1 MLYLEISI
9 AAVLIIINGLLAMS
23 ELAIVSSRRSR
34 LKAMIERNVYGSRRA
49 LALASDPGRFLST
62 VQIGITLVGVVSG
75 AVSGATLGLRLT
87 DFLLGLGL
95 PSTIAEPAGI
105 GVVVALITYASLIV
119 GELVPKQ
126 IALRN
131 PEQVAARVAPAMTIL
146 AIVARPLVW
155 LLDFSGRALLRLLRQ
170 HQPSESGVSDEEIKT
185 LIAEAETAG
194 IIEPGERELISGV
207 MRLGDRRVSAVLTPR
222 TAVDWIDLTASD
234 KKIRATLKN
243 TQHSRLPAGDT
254 IDTLIGVV
262 LTRDLLAAALSR
274 KPLDIRSH
282 VRKAP
287 VIHETADALT
297 ALAMLRDAEVPM
309 ALVYD
314 EYGHFAGVMT
324 AANVMATVLG
334 EFRSDAD
341 SDEPR
346 AVQRNDGSWLLAG
359 SLPVD
364 EMAERLG
371 FVLPPSHDYH
381 TVAGFILAQLQH
393 MPKTGEAVA
402 CYGWR
407 FEVVDL
413 DGRRIDK
420 ALATVLPNTRLRGQH
435 ASAA

>member
-62 VQIGITLVGVVSG
+62 VQIGITMVGVVSG

-95 PSTIAEPAGI
+95 PRTIAEPAGI

-207 MRLGDRRVSAVLTPR
+207 MRLGDRRVGAVLTPR

-234 KKIRATLKN
+234 KEIRATLKN

-254 IDTLIGVV
+254 IDTLVGVV

-309 ALVYD
+309 ALVHD

>member
-62 VQIGITLVGVVSG
+62 VQIGITMVGVVSG

-95 PSTIAEPAGI
+95 PRTIAEPAGI

-207 MRLGDRRVSAVLTPR
+207 MRLGDRRVGAVLTPR

-234 KKIRATLKN
+234 KEIRATLKN

-254 IDTLIGVV
+254 IDTLVGVV

-309 ALVYD
+309 ALVHD

-371 FVLPPSHDYH
+371 FVLPLSHDYH

>member
-1 MLYLEISI
+1 M
-9 AAVLIIINGLLAMS
+9 
-23 ELAIVSSRRSR
+23 SSRRSR

-234 KKIRATLKN
+234 KEIRATLKN

-254 IDTLIGVV
+254 IDTLVGVV

-309 ALVYD
+309 ALVHD

>member
-62 VQIGITLVGVVSG
+62 VQIGITMVGVVSG

-95 PSTIAEPAGI
+95 PRTIAEPAGI

-234 KKIRATLKN
+234 KEIRATLKN

-254 IDTLIGVV
+254 IDTLVGVV

-309 ALVYD
+309 ALVHD

>member
-207 MRLGDRRVSAVLTPR
+207 MRLGDRRVGAVLTPR

-234 KKIRATLKN
+234 KEIRATLKN

-324 AANVMATVLG
+324 AANFMATVLG

>member
-207 MRLGDRRVSAVLTPR
+207 MRLGDRRVGAVLTPR

-324 AANVMATVLG
+324 AANFMATVLG

>member
-62 VQIGITLVGVVSG
+62 VQIGITMVGVVSG

-234 KKIRATLKN
+234 KEIRATLKN

-324 AANVMATVLG
+324 AANFMATVLG

>member
-62 VQIGITLVGVVSG
+62 VQIGITMVGVVSG

-207 MRLGDRRVSAVLTPR
+207 MRLGDRRVGAVLTPR

-234 KKIRATLKN
+234 KEIRATLKN

-254 IDTLIGVV
+254 IDTLVGVV

-309 ALVYD
+309 ALVHD

>member
-62 VQIGITLVGVVSG
+62 VQIGITMVGVVSG

-324 AANVMATVLG
+324 AANFMATVLG